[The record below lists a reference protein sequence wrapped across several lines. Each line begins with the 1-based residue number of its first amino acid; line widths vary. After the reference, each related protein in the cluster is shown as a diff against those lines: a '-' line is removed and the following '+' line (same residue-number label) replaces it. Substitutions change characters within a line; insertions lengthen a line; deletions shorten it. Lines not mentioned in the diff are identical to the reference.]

1 MMKVEVVSSAQE
13 FLIKY
18 ENIML
23 QQEAVSQLVLYSA
36 YQEKDNINNKGTF
49 GAVLT
54 EDKIVLLFC
63 NVLPYNLVV
72 YTVLQENIPEAA
84 AVLADYI
91 LEQGIKINGILGRKD
106 VCQGF
111 IDLYQ
116 EEHEG
121 TFIEKLAA
129 DIMELR
135 SLNDLKPVEGIHR
148 LAHINEV
155 KMITDWIIEFQMET
169 LTSEMDY
176 EAALVKA
183 RQYINSRDVYV
194 FETTEQKVVTMA
206 ITTRRLPNGIAI
218 AYVYTPEEYRG
229 QGYAATNMYHLSK
242 ALLAEGYQ
250 FCTLF
255 VDKENL
261 LSHRAYEKVG
271 FLVLEE
277 SYEYELIS

>member
-1 MMKVEVVSSAQE
+1 MKVEVVSSAKD
-13 FLIKY
+13 FLVNY

-23 QQEAVSQLVLYSA
+23 QQEAVSQLILYSA
-36 YQEKDNINNKGTF
+36 YQEKENKNNTGIF
-49 GAVLT
+49 GAVLN
-54 EDKIVLLFC
+54 EDKTVLLFC
-63 NVLPYNLVV
+63 NVLPYKLVI
-72 YTVLQENIPEAA
+72 YTVVQEDISDAA
-84 AVLADYI
+84 AALADYI
-91 LEQGIKINGILGRKD
+91 VEQRIKINGILGRKD

-111 IDLYQ
+111 IDQYQ
-116 EEHEG
+116 KSKEG

-169 LTSEMDY
+169 QTSEMDY

-183 RQYINSRDVYV
+183 RQFINSRDVYV

-218 AYVYTPEEYRG
+218 AYVYTPEEFRG

-242 ALLAEGYQ
+242 SLLAEGYQ

-271 FLVLEE
+271 FHVLEE

>member
-1 MMKVEVVSSAQE
+1 MKVEVASSAKE
-13 FLIKY
+13 FLKNY
-18 ENIML
+18 EDIML
-23 QQEAVSQLVLYSA
+23 QQEAVSQLVLHSA
-36 YQEKDNINNKGTF
+36 YQVKDNDNNKGTF
-49 GAVLT
+49 GVVIA
-54 EDKIVLLFC
+54 EDRIVLLFC
-63 NVLPYNLVV
+63 NVLPYNLVIYRV
-72 YTVLQENIPEAA
+72 GQEDILEAA
-84 AVLADYI
+84 ATLADYI
-91 LEQGIKINGILGRKD
+91 VEQEIKINGILGRKD
-106 VCQGF
+106 VCQEF
-111 IDLYQ
+111 IDQYQ
-116 EEHEG
+116 KSKEG

-135 SLNDLKPVEGIHR
+135 SLNEIKPAEGIHR

-183 RQYINSRDVYV
+183 RQCINSRDVYI

-206 ITTRRLPNGIAI
+206 ITTRRLQNGIAI

-229 QGYAATNMYHLSK
+229 QGFAATNMYYLSK
-242 ALLAEGYQ
+242 SLLAEGYQ

-271 FLVLEE
+271 YQVLEE
-277 SYEYELIS
+277 SYEYELISQ

>member
-1 MMKVEVVSSAQE
+1 MKVEVASSAKE
-13 FLIKY
+13 FLKNY

-36 YQEKDNINNKGTF
+36 YQVKDNENNKGIF
-49 GAVLT
+49 GAVLA

-63 NVLPYNLVV
+63 NVLPYNLVI
-72 YTVLQENIPEAA
+72 YMVLQEDIAEAA
-84 AVLADYI
+84 VVLADYI
-91 LEQGIKINGILGRKD
+91 VEQEIKINGILGRRD
-106 VCQGF
+106 VCQEF
-111 IDLYQ
+111 IEQYQ
-116 EEHEG
+116 KSKEG

-135 SLNDLKPVEGIHR
+135 SLNDLKPAEGIHR

-155 KMITDWIIEFQMET
+155 KMITDWIIEFQMDT

-176 EAALVKA
+176 EAAVVKA
-183 RQYINSRDVYV
+183 RQYINSRDVYI

-218 AYVYTPEEYRG
+218 AYVYTPEEFRG

-242 ALLAEGYQ
+242 SLLAEGYQ

-271 FLVLEE
+271 FNVLEE